1 MNASVE
7 LCKEELAPQ
16 ESAVV
21 AAHDEPAN
29 DHFSVRYADEQLRF
43 LVRWLFLS
51 AVPERKRVL
60 FLATGPE
67 TDACSI
73 SERVATVLADTA
85 SAHIAVV
92 NSLPA
97 EAISTA
103 REEWPRPGN
112 GLGTWEARG
121 RQLQECL
128 WRIPTEAYLE
138 SIASQSRTSL
148 VDLPFQYIVLAAS
161 LFDGAAPLLCRSSQG
176 VVLAVTAN
184 STRREAALHAKE
196 VLAHWNVE
204 LLGAVLDNRR
214 FPIPDA
220 VYRRL

>member
-7 LCKEELAPQ
+7 LCKNVLASLTG
-16 ESAVV
+16 ET
-21 AAHDEPAN
+21 AHN
-29 DHFSVRYADEQLRF
+29 DRATHLFSFRHASEQLRF

-67 TDACSI
+67 TDVCSI
-73 SERVATVLADTA
+73 SERVGTVLADTA
-85 SAHIAVV
+85 SAHVALV
-92 NSLPA
+92 NSFPSD
-97 EAISTA
+97 AISTTP
-103 REEWPRPGN
+103 EEWPRPGN
-112 GLGTWEARG
+112 GFGLWEARG
-121 RQLQECL
+121 CQLQERL

-138 SIASQSRTSL
+138 SIAGQNGASSA
-148 VDLPFQYIVLAAS
+148 DLPFQFIVLAAD
-161 LFDGAAPLLCRSSQG
+161 LFDSAAPALCRSSQG
-176 VVLAVTAN
+176 IVLAITAN

-196 VLAHWNVE
+196 VLAHWNIK

-214 FPIPDA
+214 FLIPEA